1 MITDHKKLLFV
12 QRILRQT
19 QHGGVDREDVSKAM
33 CIVGDFIIEKL
44 ENEIGVTK

>member
-12 QRILRQT
+12 QRILRHV
-19 QHGGVDREDVSKAM
+19 QHGNVDQEDVSKAIS
-33 CIVGDFIIEKL
+33 IVGDVIIEKL